1 MSRDALFEVSH
12 RVRAA
17 DRSRHYRH
25 DGGVLWL
32 TGLSASGKS
41 TLAMLLEKAL
51 LEHGYSCYV
60 LDGDNV
66 RLGLNANL
74 GFSPEDRT
82 ENIRRVGEVA
92 ALFADAGLICIASFI
107 SPYDADRA
115 AARRACKRA
124 FHEVHV
130 AADLATC
137 EARDPKGLYRKAR
150 AGQLA
155 AFTGVSAPYECP
167 ANPECIID
175 TSRLTVEESHAQ
187 LLQYVLRAFPRVD
200 ADELRRA
207 SALARGVTA

>member
-1 MSRDALFEVSH
+1 MSRDTLFEVSH
-12 RVRAA
+12 RVPAAERA
-17 DRSRHYRH
+17 RHYRH
-25 DGGVLWL
+25 EGGVLWL

-74 GFSPEDRT
+74 GFSPEDRA

-107 SPYDADRA
+107 SPYQADRA

-124 FHEVHV
+124 FHEIHV

-150 AGQLA
+150 SGQLPG
-155 AFTGVSAPYECP
+155 FTGVSAPYEPP
-167 ANPECIID
+167 ASPDCIID
-175 TSRLTVEESHAQ
+175 TSRHSVEQSHAQ
-187 LLQYVLRAFPRVD
+187 LLEYVLGAFPRIEAEAV
-200 ADELRRA
+200 RRA
-207 SALARGVTA
+207 PIMSRGLSA